1 MNSNKNRTLKH
12 TNKMAKEV
20 KNRRA
25 TEWLM
30 TIEMT
35 KSKVRTENCHSIG
48 ESKVEREH
56 THTQIHEIN
65 YECICRIETEKPLFA
80 TNVQINQ
87 STKWEWEQRGAN
99 DAIATAATGFF
110 LSPPFSKVQL
120 KSIFSARH
128 SLTQRKQ
135 LSGRKLNQEWITK
148 NHHVQPQLVTA
159 SDC

>member
-30 TIEMT
+30 TTEMT
-35 KSKVRTENCHSIG
+35 KSELKTVTAQAKVKWS
-48 ESKVEREH
+48 ES

-65 YECICRIETEKPLFA
+65 YECVCRIETEKPLFA

-99 DAIATAATGFF
+99 DDIATAATGFF

-148 NHHVQPQLVTA
+148 NTTPA
-159 SDC
+159 SDCYC